1 MSILYVFPGQG
12 SQVIGMGKLFA
23 ESFKVSKDVFDE
35 VDEALS
41 EKLSKLIWEGS
52 QDELT
57 MTKNAQ
63 PALMTV
69 SIAILRAI
77 EFERGLDLSKIKYVA
92 GHSLGEYSALAATEV
107 FSLSDTAKLLRLR
120 GESMQRSTAIG
131 EGAMAALLGT
141 TFNQAENLV
150 NKVNS
155 LSKGLVCSIA
165 NDNAPGQIVIS
176 GHRVAIELAA
186 ENAKE
191 FGAKKAV
198 LLPVSAPFH
207 CSLMNNAANEMK
219 DALSVIDMRPP
230 KVPIITNVT
239 AKEEVDIEVIRSL
252 LVDQVTSMVRW
263 SESITYADDNG
274 ITDAFEI
281 GSGKVLSGLIKR
293 ISVNI
298 NSRSINEP
306 RDIDNIS

>member
-1 MSILYVFPGQG
+1 MSNLYVFPGQG
-12 SQVIGMGKLFA
+12 SQIIGMGKSFA

-63 PALMTV
+63 PALMAV

-77 EFERGLDLSKIKYVA
+77 ESERGLDFTKIKYVA
-92 GHSLGEYSALAATEV
+92 GHSLGEYSALTATGV
-107 FSLSDTAKLLRLR
+107 FDLSDTAKILRLR
-120 GESMQRSTAIG
+120 GESMQNSIAVG

-141 TFNQAENLV
+141 TLDQAENLV
-150 NKVNS
+150 NKIKN
-155 LSKGLVCSIA
+155 LSKGLVCSVA

-176 GHRVAIELAA
+176 GHKVAIELAA
-186 ENAKE
+186 DNAKE
-191 FGAKKAV
+191 FGAKKV
-198 LLPVSAPFH
+198 VILPVSAPFH

-219 DALSVIDMRPP
+219 DALSSIDMRPP

-239 AKEEVDIEVIRSL
+239 AKEETDVETIRSL
-252 LVDQVTSMVRW
+252 LVEQVTSMVRW
-263 SESITYADDNG
+263 TDSIRYADENG
-274 ITDAFEI
+274 STEAFEI

-293 ISVNI
+293 ISNNI
-298 NSRSINEP
+298 NSQSINEP
-306 RDIDNIS
+306 CDIDNIN

>member
-107 FSLSDTAKLLRLR
+107 FEDSGAWVLPVVDA
-120 GESMQRSTAIG
+120 
-131 EGAMAALLGT
+131 EGIFLGT
-141 TFNQAENLV
+141 V
-150 NKVNS
+150 
-155 LSKGLVCSIA
+155 SKSMLFDRYRSEL
-165 NDNAPGQIVIS
+165 IVQ
-176 GHRVAIELAA
+176 
-186 ENAKE
+186 
-191 FGAKKAV
+191 
-198 LLPVSAPFH
+198 
-207 CSLMNNAANEMK
+207 
-219 DALSVIDMRPP
+219 
-230 KVPIITNVT
+230 T
-239 AKEEVDIEVIRSL
+239 ADHLE
-252 LVDQVTSMVRW
+252 
-263 SESITYADDNG
+263 
-274 ITDAFEI
+274 
-281 GSGKVLSGLIKR
+281 
-293 ISVNI
+293 
-298 NSRSINEP
+298 
-306 RDIDNIS
+306 